1 MPSSGNNASASA
13 SLVPQPSVGIGLR
26 APHFDDVLTTR
37 PSVAWLE
44 IHAENYFGG
53 GEPLRYLEAIRE
65 HYLLSVHCVGMSL
78 GSVDPLNRAHIEH
91 VNTLIERLQPGLVSD
106 HLCWGSYAGEYFND
120 LLPLPYTRDTL
131 DHVVDRVAEAQ
142 DLLGRQILVEN
153 VSSYLEFND
162 CEMTEWEFLNELA
175 KRAGCGLLLDINN
188 IYVSASNHG
197 FEANEFLRSINPE
210 SVQEMH
216 LAGFATNTIDG
227 REILIDH
234 HGAPVSEPVWE
245 LYEHACAHVPD
256 TLTVVERDTNIPEL
270 SELVAEAN
278 RAARIY
284 ARHHALVA

>member
-131 DHVVDRVAEAQ
+131 DHVVD
-142 DLLGRQILVEN
+142 L
-153 VSSYLEFND
+153 S
-162 CEMTEWEFLNELA
+162 
-175 KRAGCGLLLDINN
+175 
-188 IYVSASNHG
+188 
-197 FEANEFLRSINPE
+197 
-210 SVQEMH
+210 
-216 LAGFATNTIDG
+216 
-227 REILIDH
+227 LIH
-234 HGAPVSEPVWE
+234 
-245 LYEHACAHVPD
+245 
-256 TLTVVERDTNIPEL
+256 I
-270 SELVAEAN
+270 
-278 RAARIY
+278 
-284 ARHHALVA
+284 

>member
-1 MPSSGNNASASA
+1 M
-13 SLVPQPSVGIGLR
+13 
-26 APHFDDVLTTR
+26 R

-65 HYLLSVHCVGMSL
+65 HYPLSVHCVGMSL

-91 VNTLIERLQPGLVSD
+91 VNTLTERLQPGLVSD

-120 LLPLPYTRDTL
+120 LLPLPYNRDAL

-188 IYVSASNHG
+188 IYVSATNHG

-210 SVQEMH
+210 YVQEMH
-216 LAGFATNTIDG
+216 LAGFATNNIDG